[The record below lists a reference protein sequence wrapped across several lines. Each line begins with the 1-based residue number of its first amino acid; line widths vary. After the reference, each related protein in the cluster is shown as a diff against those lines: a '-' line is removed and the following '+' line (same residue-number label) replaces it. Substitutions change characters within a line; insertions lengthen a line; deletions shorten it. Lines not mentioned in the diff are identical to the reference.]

1 MPTPFENFK
10 TDLLENI
17 SQARILINTCDNY
30 NTLQEEIS
38 NLQDICDFSLT
49 ELEDLTDED

>member
-1 MPTPFENFK
+1 MTPFENFK
-10 TDLLENI
+10 TDLLENV
-17 SQARILINTCDNY
+17 SQARVLISACENY

-38 NLQDICDFSLT
+38 NLQDLCDFSLT